1 MVERVLRMHE
11 VVGSIPTSSSPKLKF
26 SSHSSAFVA
35 SDSALVFLLQFGV
48 RSARRRPQGP
58 PLR

>member
-1 MVERVLRMHE
+1 MVERVLCMHE
-11 VVGSIPTSSSPKLKF
+11 VVGSIPTSSSPKFKF
-26 SSHSSAFVA
+26 SSRSLAFVVP
-35 SDSALVFLLQFGV
+35 DGALVFLSRFGF